1 VAVSTTKVLRVEGM
15 REETRSPDERAA
27 LEAAEAQPLDMSVDH
42 VLDAARADTGLD
54 DFGRAEYGGE
64 AFTDRLGALLD
75 EVEADD
81 NVWKANKAIF
91 VGQCVQAASNRL
103 LLRRYWDEH
112 PDALAHPIDR
122 PVIVIALPRSGSTH
136 LENLVG
142 ADRRLRHLPV
152 YLAAQPAPRP
162 AEPPAP
168 GDADPRW
175 ARADAR
181 WQLMSQNEILA
192 ALHEHSPDH
201 ACGENELQIPDFASY
216 QWEWMAQVPQFRDH
230 YLSHDQTPHYAY
242 GRDALQAIAWQ
253 FPDDRRWMM
262 KSNQH
267 SEQLGPLLTTY
278 PDATVVMIHRDPVA
292 TLQSLL
298 TMRGLMVKQSQKVPD
313 IDGHVDYWVDRIER
327 MLRSYVRDADLV
339 PDNQR
344 VDLMFGDI
352 IRDDVGAASRVLEQ
366 AGLPVSADTIADLEA
381 YMASHERGKH
391 GRVVYD
397 LEGDFRLDADALRER
412 FAFYTDAFDIPPEA
426 RKDGR

>member
-1 VAVSTTKVLRVEGM
+1 MAVSETRVLRVEGM
-15 REETRSPDERAA
+15 REDTRTPEERAA
-27 LEAAEAQPLDMSVDH
+27 LEAAEAQPLDMSVER

-54 DFGRAEYGGE
+54 DFGVAEFGGDD
-64 AFTDRLGALLD
+64 FTERLGALIG

-81 NVWKANKAIF
+81 NVWKANKTTF

-112 PDALAHPIDR
+112 PEVLAVTIER

-162 AEPPAP
+162 GEDPAP
-168 GDADPRW
+168 GAADPRW

-181 WQLMSQNEILA
+181 WQMMSQNEILA

-242 GRDALQAIAWQ
+242 GRDALKAIASQ

-313 IDGHVDYWVDRIER
+313 IDGHVEYWVDRIER
-327 MLRSYVRDADLV
+327 MLRTYLRDVHLIPAD
-339 PDNQR
+339 QR
-344 VDLMFGDI
+344 VDLMFSDI
-352 IRDDVGAASRVLEQ
+352 IQDDVAAASRVLEQ
-366 AGLPVSADTIADLEA
+366 AGLPVTDETIADLEA
-381 YMASHERGKH
+381 YMASHQRGKQ

-397 LEGDFRLDADALRER
+397 LEGDFRLDADDLRRR
-412 FAFYTDAFDIPPEA
+412 FAFYTDAVGLAPEI
-426 RKDGR
+426 KDGSR

>member
-1 VAVSTTKVLRVEGM
+1 MAVSTTKVLRVEGM
-15 REETRSPDERAA
+15 REDTRTPDERAA
-27 LEAAEAQPLDMSVDH
+27 LEAAEAQPLDMSVER

-54 DFGRAEYGGE
+54 DFGASD
-64 AFTDRLGALLD
+64 FTARLGALLG

-112 PDALAHPIDR
+112 PEALAVTIEQ

-152 YLAAQPAPRP
+152 YLAGQPAPRP
-162 AEPPAP
+162 GEEPAP
-168 GDADPRW
+168 GAADPRW

-181 WQLMSQNEILA
+181 WQMMSQNEILA

-216 QWEWMAQVPQFRDH
+216 QWEWMAQVPRFRDH

-242 GRDALQAIAWQ
+242 GRDALKAIAWQ
-253 FPDDRRWMM
+253 FPDERRWMM

-313 IDGHVDYWVDRIER
+313 IDGHVEYWVDRIER
-327 MLRSYVRDADLV
+327 MLRTYLRDVHLIPKD
-339 PDNQR
+339 QR
-344 VDLMFGDI
+344 VDLMFSDI
-352 IRDDVGAASRVLEQ
+352 IQDDVAAASRVLEQ
-366 AGLPVSADTIADLEA
+366 AGLPVTQATIADLEA
-381 YMASHERGKH
+381 YMASHQRGKQ

-397 LEGDFRLDADALRER
+397 LEGDFRLDADDLRRR
-412 FAFYTDAFDIPPEA
+412 FAFYTDAVGLAPEH
-426 RKDGR
+426 KDGSR

>member
-15 REETRSPDERAA
+15 REDTRTPDERAA
-27 LEAAEAQPLDMSVDH
+27 LEAAEAQPLDMSVER

-54 DFGRAEYGGE
+54 DFGASD
-64 AFTDRLGALLD
+64 FTARLGALLG

-81 NVWKANKAIF
+81 NVWKANKAMF

-112 PDALAHPIDR
+112 PEALALTIEQ

-152 YLAAQPAPRP
+152 YLAGQPAPRP
-162 AEPPAP
+162 GEEPAP
-168 GDADPRW
+168 GAADPRW

-181 WQLMSQNEILA
+181 WQMMSQNEILA

-216 QWEWMAQVPQFRDH
+216 QWEWMAQVPRFRDH
-230 YLSHDQTPHYAY
+230 YLSHDQTPHYVF
-242 GRDALQAIAWQ
+242 GRDALKAIAWQ
-253 FPDDRRWMM
+253 FPDERRWMM

-313 IDGHVDYWVDRIER
+313 IDGHVEYWVDRIER
-327 MLRSYVRDADLV
+327 MLRTYLRDVHLIPKD
-339 PDNQR
+339 QR
-344 VDLMFGDI
+344 VDLMFSDI
-352 IRDDVGAASRVLEQ
+352 IQDDVAAASRVLEQ
-366 AGLPVSADTIADLEA
+366 AGLPVTQETIADLEA
-381 YMASHERGKH
+381 YMASHQRGKQ

-397 LEGDFRLDADALRER
+397 LEGDFRLDADDLRRR
-412 FAFYTDAFDIPPEA
+412 FAFYTDAVGLAPEH
-426 RKDGR
+426 KDGSR

>member
-15 REETRSPDERAA
+15 REDTRTPDERAA
-27 LEAAEAQPLDMSVDH
+27 LEAAEAQPLDMSVER

-54 DFGRAEYGGE
+54 DFGASD
-64 AFTDRLGALLD
+64 FTARLGALLG

-112 PDALAHPIDR
+112 PEALALTIEQ

-152 YLAAQPAPRP
+152 YLAGQPAPRP
-162 AEPPAP
+162 GEEPAP
-168 GDADPRW
+168 GAADPRW

-181 WQLMSQNEILA
+181 WQMMSQNEILA

-216 QWEWMAQVPQFRDH
+216 QWEWMAQVPRFRDH
-230 YLSHDQTPHYAY
+230 YLSHDQTPHYAF
-242 GRDALQAIAWQ
+242 GRDALKAIAWQ
-253 FPDDRRWMM
+253 FPDERRWMM

-313 IDGHVDYWVDRIER
+313 IDGHVEYWVDRIER
-327 MLRSYVRDADLV
+327 MLRTYLRDVHLIPKD
-339 PDNQR
+339 QR
-344 VDLMFGDI
+344 VDLMFSDI
-352 IRDDVGAASRVLEQ
+352 IQDDVAAASRVLEQ
-366 AGLPVSADTIADLEA
+366 AGLPVTQETIADLEA
-381 YMASHERGKH
+381 YMASHQRGKQ

-397 LEGDFRLDADALRER
+397 LEGDFRLDADDLRRR
-412 FAFYTDAFDIPPEA
+412 FAFYTDAVGLAPEH
-426 RKDGR
+426 KDGSR

>member
-1 VAVSTTKVLRVEGM
+1 MAVSETRVLRVEGM
-15 REETRSPDERAA
+15 REDTRTPEERAA
-27 LEAAEAQPLDMSVDH
+27 LEAAEAQPLDMSVER

-54 DFGRAEYGGE
+54 DFGVAEFGGDD
-64 AFTDRLGALLD
+64 FTERLGALLG

-81 NVWKANKAIF
+81 NVWKANKTTF

-103 LLRRYWDEH
+103 LLRRYWDDH
-112 PDALAHPIDR
+112 PEVLAVTIER

-136 LENLVG
+136 LENFVG

-162 AEPPAP
+162 GEDPAP
-168 GDADPRW
+168 GAADPRW

-181 WQLMSQNEILA
+181 WQMMSQNEILA

-242 GRDALQAIAWQ
+242 GRDALKAIASQ

-313 IDGHVDYWVDRIER
+313 IDGHVEYWVDRIER
-327 MLRSYVRDADLV
+327 MLRTYLRDVHLIPAD
-339 PDNQR
+339 QR
-344 VDLMFGDI
+344 VDLMFSDI
-352 IRDDVGAASRVLEQ
+352 IQDDVAAASRVLEQ
-366 AGLPVSADTIADLEA
+366 AGLPVTNETIADLEA
-381 YMASHERGKH
+381 YMASHQRGKQ

-397 LEGDFRLDADALRER
+397 LEGDFRLDADDLRRR
-412 FAFYTDAFDIPPEA
+412 FAFYADAVGLTPEY
-426 RKDGR
+426 KDGSR